1 MSTNS
6 SSAVL
11 LKLETLDI
19 SDKLTYPAFLFS
31 TLTYLIILLCNLLVL
46 ATIASSKTLHQP
58 MFLLLFNLPISDIMG
73 ASAFFPQLALSI
85 VTQNRLI
92 SYSGCIIQ
100 ALLIHVYG
108 TGNLLILS
116 AMAYD
121 RYIAICC
128 PLRYNMI
135 MTPHL
140 VYRIIIFIW
149 VFSFLI
155 ITVLIALL
163 VRFKICRTNIVDLY
177 CNNPSFLKL
186 ICDNTSVNN
195 IYGMFFIIILQG
207 GPLAIMIYTYARIL
221 HTCVMTSQSDGRRK
235 AIQTCSSHL
244 IVYMMLQMNTL
255 ATLIAHR
262 IQSLSPQLRRSLG
275 VSVLIFPPLLDPIIY
290 GLNTRELKK
299 NMIMFLK
306 RKTRS

>member
-19 SDKLTYPAFLFS
+19 SDEHVYPAFLFS

-46 ATIASSKTLHQP
+46 ATIASSKRLHQP

-73 ASAFFPQLALSI
+73 ATAFFPQLALSI
-85 VTQNRLI
+85 VTQNRMI
-92 SYSGCIIQ
+92 SYPGCIIQ
-100 ALLIHVYG
+100 TLLIHVYG

-135 MTPHL
+135 MTQNL
-140 VYRIIIFIW
+140 VCRVIIFIW
-149 VFSFLI
+149 VFSFSVFI
-155 ITVLIALL
+155 VLIALL
-163 VRFKICRTNIVDLY
+163 VRFKFCRTNIVDLY
-177 CNNPSFLKL
+177 CNNPSLLKL
-186 ICDNTSVNN
+186 VCEDTSVNS
-195 IYGMFFIIILQG
+195 IYGIFFIIVIQG

-221 HTCVMTSQSDGRRK
+221 HTCVITNQSDGRRK
-235 AIQTCSSHL
+235 AVQTCSSHL
-244 IVYMMLQMNTL
+244 IVYMMLQINTL
-255 ATLIAHR
+255 VTLISHR
-262 IQSLSPQLRRSLG
+262 IQSLSPHLRRNLG
-275 VSVLIFPPLLDPIIY
+275 ASILIFPPLLDPIIY
-290 GLNTRELKK
+290 GLNTKELKK
-299 NMIMFLK
+299 NITLFLK
-306 RKTRS
+306 RNTRS